1 MYIGSVRRILFV
13 VPAILCAILS
23 ADPASAQTTNCNRPA
38 RNAIETIN
46 LPGHPF
52 QALPTADGC
61 WIFVSLTQSSRQS
74 EAGIAVLQRNE
85 GKITLRRIVET
96 GPGSTSMALTHD
108 GKLLIVAH
116 DDGALFF
123 DVARLISSNGDALLG
138 RISDGPGSGS
148 INVAVSV
155 DDRFLLVSDERAK
168 RITVIDLAKARA
180 TGFNPK
186 TIIGTISTGIAPI
199 ALVFTADERYL
210 LTTAEGADGSWGWP
224 GVCKP
229 EGQPSQ
235 NSGPLRPEGGVVVVD
250 FARAKTDPGNSVL
263 ARIPAGCSPV
273 RLALSPG
280 DDRTYVTARNSN
292 ALVVFDTAKLLFG
305 GDGARIA
312 SVPVGSSPVGVI
324 VVENGAKIIVTNSN
338 RFAGNENDHQTLTVI
353 DSAKI
358 TSGAAAVAGSI
369 PAGAFPRELH
379 ATQDGHTL
387 LLTNF
392 TSNTLEVIDLSRVL
406 NH

>member
-1 MYIGSVRRILFV
+1 MHIHSAHRILLAA
-13 VPAILCAILS
+13 PAILCAILV
-23 ADPASAQTTNCNRPA
+23 ANPANAQATNCNRPA

-74 EAGIAVLQRNE
+74 DAGIAVLRREE
-85 GKITLRRIVET
+85 GKIALRRLVET
-96 GPGSTSMALTHD
+96 GPGSTLMALTHD

-116 DDGALFF
+116 EDGALFF
-123 DVARLISSNGDALLG
+123 DIARLVTGNGDALLG
-138 RISDGPGSGS
+138 KISDGPGSGS
-148 INVAVSV
+148 INVGVST
-155 DDRFLLVSDERAK
+155 DDRFLLVSDEHAK
-168 RITVIDLAKARA
+168 RITVIDLVKART
-180 TGFNPK
+180 TGFNPE
-186 TIIGTISTGIAPI
+186 TIIGTIPTGIAPI

-210 LTTAEGADGSWGWP
+210 LTSAEGADGSWVWP
-224 GVCKP
+224 GVCRP

-235 NSGPLRPEGGVVVVD
+235 NSGPLRPEGAIVVVD
-250 FARAKTDPGNSVL
+250 FARAKTDPANSVL
-263 ARIPAGCSPV
+263 AKIPAGCSPV
-273 RLALSPG
+273 RLALSPAG
-280 DDRTYVTARNSN
+280 DRAYVTARNSN
-292 ALVVFDTAKLLFG
+292 ALLAFDTAMLLSG

-324 VVENGAKIIVTNSN
+324 VVENGARIIVTNSN
-338 RFAGNENDHQTLTVI
+338 RFAGDENDHQTLTVI
-353 DSAKI
+353 DSGKI
-358 TSGAAAVAGSI
+358 ALGAAAVVGSI

-379 ATQDGHTL
+379 TTQDGHTL

-392 TSNTLEVIDLSRVL
+392 NSNTLEVIDLSRVL